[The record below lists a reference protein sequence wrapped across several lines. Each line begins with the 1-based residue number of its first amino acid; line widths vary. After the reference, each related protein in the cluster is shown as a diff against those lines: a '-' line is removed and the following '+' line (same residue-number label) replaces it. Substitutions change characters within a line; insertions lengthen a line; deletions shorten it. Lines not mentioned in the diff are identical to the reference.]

1 MERLTIR
8 SGFTNKVYLTG
19 KAAVCWANRPIEERA
34 FCTGCHRH
42 KEMDRTNCG
51 ALMLVDRLS
60 ALRGPTREM
69 VERMFPGC
77 EKCKSVCHRC
87 LNYPVALYPK
97 ACRTCVEHSN
107 YESASNF
114 CEDCGKPLTDE
125 AVQMVMERL
134 EALNDGESD

>member
-1 MERLTIR
+1 MSMTREEAIVNLEKLIALFHTA
-8 SGFTNKVYLTG
+8 SEQNKMVDYSKIIETLEF
-19 KAAVCWANRPIEERA
+19 AAA
-34 FCTGCHRH
+34 
-42 KEMDRTNCG
+42 
-51 ALMLVDRLS
+51 
-60 ALRGPTREM
+60 ALRPVSREM

-87 LNYPVALYPK
+87 LNYPVALYSK

-134 EALNDGESD
+134 EALRGDR

>member
-1 MERLTIR
+1 MTWEEAIERYEGIR
-8 SGFTNKVYLTG
+8 YTVACFTGSK
-19 KAAVCWANRPIEERA
+19 KDCDAVDMA
-34 FCTGCHRH
+34 F
-42 KEMDRTNCG
+42 
-51 ALMLVDRLS
+51 S
-60 ALRGPTREM
+60 ALRPVSREM

-87 LNYPVALYPK
+87 LNYPVALYSK

-114 CEDCGKPLTDE
+114 CEDCGKPLTAE

-134 EALNDGESD
+134 EAINNA

>member
-1 MERLTIR
+1 MSMTREEALEELERLLR
-8 SGFTNKVYLTG
+8 HWDDLENDKRCFWGYDKE
-19 KAAVCWANRPIEERA
+19 AV
-34 FCTGCHRH
+34 
-42 KEMDRTNCG
+42 
-51 ALMLVDRLS
+51 ALALS
-60 ALRGPTREM
+60 ALRPVSREM

-125 AVQMVMERL
+125 AVQMVLERL
-134 EALNDGESD
+134 EALKDGKGD

>member
-1 MERLTIR
+1 MSMTREEAIVYFESLQKRFEEMRETETSYWGKVHAETTIEATR
-8 SGFTNKVYLTG
+8 V
-19 KAAVCWANRPIEERA
+19 A
-34 FCTGCHRH
+34 
-42 KEMDRTNCG
+42 
-51 ALMLVDRLS
+51 LS
-60 ALRGPTREM
+60 ALRPVSREM

-125 AVQMVMERL
+125 AVEMVMERL
-134 EALNDGESD
+134 EALYEV

>member
-1 MERLTIR
+1 MSMTREE
-8 SGFTNKVYLTG
+8 
-19 KAAVCWANRPIEERA
+19 AIEEIEKMAKLGSFTR
-34 FCTGCHRH
+34 RQ
-42 KEMDRTNCG
+42 
-51 ALMLVDRLS
+51 ALAVALA
-60 ALRGPTREM
+60 ALRSPTREM

-114 CEDCGKPLTDE
+114 CEDCGKPLTAE

-134 EALNDGESD
+134 EALKDGSTSD